1 MKVKKNQKLILA
13 EIALIVASVFIFR
26 GLWLFLDSVK
36 FMNNTQALLISIVVG
51 IVVSIPALRYI
62 IRNS

>member
-1 MKVKKNQKLILA
+1 MKIKKNQKLILA

-51 IVVSIPALRYI
+51 IIVSIPALRYI

>member
-13 EIALIVASVFIFR
+13 EIALIVASVFIFQ
-26 GLWLFLDSVK
+26 GLWLFWDSIE
-36 FMNNTQALLISIVVG
+36 FMNSSQALLVSIVAG

>member
-51 IVVSIPALRYI
+51 IIVSIPALRYI

>member
-1 MKVKKNQKLILA
+1 MKIKKNQKLILA

-26 GLWLFLDSVK
+26 GLWLFLDSVE
-36 FMNNTQALLISIVVG
+36 FMNNSQALLISIVAG

-62 IRNS
+62 IKSS